1 MKSRIQTVTADGFET
16 NVAQKM
22 PKIRKLEEPHTL
34 ILEQDPQPQEKRGDP
49 IPVQTSTDDPT
60 LLPEMS
66 LSEKQPERKMILE
79 SSQKGIASESSL
91 DVLTLI
97 EDLHGQLL
105 ASAQAK
111 KALETDLA
119 SYKKSI
125 QQLSQDNQELRRQW
139 ETLSKEDQK
148 LKEIQCESIYLREE
162 HADALE
168 RIKAFQQEV
177 REMKKVLTKATQERE
192 EALDRIRELESRV
205 EQSEMMKIKGK
216 LKEREASLFSE
227 ENRELQSKLEEAI
240 ARNTDLERKYET
252 LKKSFGEVRESLTF
266 LRDSC
271 KANYYNLSETAD

>member
-1 MKSRIQTVTADGFET
+1 MKPRSQVATADGFDT

-34 ILEQDPQPQEKRGDP
+34 ILEQDSQRQEKEGDQTP
-49 IPVQTSTDDPT
+49 IDDQT
-60 LLPEMS
+60 LLPETS
-66 LSEKQPERKMILE
+66 LSEKQAERKANFE

-91 DVLTLI
+91 DVLKLI

-105 ASAQAK
+105 ASAQTK
-111 KALETDLA
+111 KALEMDLA

-125 QQLSQDNQELRRQW
+125 QQLSQDNQELRRQR
-139 ETLSKEDQK
+139 EALSKEDQK
-148 LKEIQCESIYLREE
+148 LKEIQSESIYLQEE
-162 HADALE
+162 HTDALE
-168 RIKAFQQEV
+168 RIKEFQQEV
-177 REMKKVLTKATQERE
+177 REMKKALTQVTHERE
-192 EALDRIRELESRV
+192 EALDRIRELESQV
-205 EQSEMMKIKGK
+205 EQSEVMKIKGK

-240 ARNTDLERKYET
+240 ARNTDLEKKYET

-271 KANYYNLSETAD
+271 KANYYNLSESVD

>member
-1 MKSRIQTVTADGFET
+1 MKPRIQTAVADGFET

-34 ILEQDPQPQEKRGDP
+34 ILEQDSQRQEKEGDQTP
-49 IPVQTSTDDPT
+49 IDDQT
-60 LLPEMS
+60 LLPETS
-66 LSEKQPERKMILE
+66 LSEKQAERKAIFE

-91 DVLTLI
+91 DVLKLI

-105 ASAQAK
+105 ASAQTK
-111 KALETDLA
+111 KALEMDLA

-139 ETLSKEDQK
+139 EALSKEDQK
-148 LKEIQCESIYLREE
+148 LKEIQSESIYLQEE
-162 HADALE
+162 HTDALE
-168 RIKAFQQEV
+168 RIKEFQQEV
-177 REMKKVLTKATQERE
+177 REMKKALTQVTHERE
-192 EALDRIRELESRV
+192 EALDRIRELESQV
-205 EQSEMMKIKGK
+205 EQSEVMKIKGK

-240 ARNTDLERKYET
+240 ARNTDLEKKYET

-271 KANYYNLSETAD
+271 KANYYNLSESVD